1 MKLGNRHSSVGA
13 TDIAPG
19 GSAKPKLPSSNS
31 SMETRHVTGVSGFRG
46 KIL

>member
-13 TDIAPG
+13 TDIARW
-19 GSAKPKLPSSNS
+19 GSAKPKLPNS
-31 SMETRHVTGVSGFRG
+31 TNIVETRHVTGVGGFRG